1 VVLGGGE
8 GFGANSKFASSG
20 EGLLAISGGWVEDDL
35 AELAGASIYR
45 ALRW

>member
-8 GFGANSKFASSG
+8 GFGANSKSMSSG
-20 EGLLAISGGWVEDDL
+20 EGLLAISGGRVEDDL